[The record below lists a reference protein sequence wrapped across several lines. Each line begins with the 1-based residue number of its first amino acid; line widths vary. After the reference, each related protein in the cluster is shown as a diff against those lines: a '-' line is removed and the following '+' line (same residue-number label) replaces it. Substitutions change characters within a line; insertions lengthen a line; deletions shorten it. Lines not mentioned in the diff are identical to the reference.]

1 MDNKGFVGKIYCIN
15 VLCLLRAESGLLAD
29 KMAVGTVSYVVD
41 MHLRGRSVC
50 VCLIFRKSR
59 VADCR

>member
-50 VCLIFRKSR
+50 VPHLSKKQGGGL
-59 VADCR
+59 